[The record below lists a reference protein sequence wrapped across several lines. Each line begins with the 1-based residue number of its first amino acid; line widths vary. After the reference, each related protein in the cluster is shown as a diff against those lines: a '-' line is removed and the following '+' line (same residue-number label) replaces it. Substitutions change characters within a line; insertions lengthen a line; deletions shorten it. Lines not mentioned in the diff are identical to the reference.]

1 MKQHEENKLCDAL
14 IQWFQD
20 QGIGPTDAVPIM
32 AKAIIVA
39 VVCLVRD
46 NEGAD
51 PKKAMDD
58 GIERAFGMIQ
68 RTLDEI
74 ARKGGKLQ

>member
-14 IQWFQD
+14 IQWFQG
-20 QGIGPTDAVPIM
+20 QGIGPADAVPIM

-39 VVCLVRD
+39 VVCLVRS

-58 GIERAFGMIQ
+58 GIELAFGMIQ

-74 ARKGGKLQ
+74 ARKGGKPQ